1 MYCDMAYGIRQ
12 MSAIYLN
19 WQVKTK
25 TYDGNN
31 TTKEKNLSHN
41 FSDERYLKNKR
52 PELPSF
58 TYLKTDTNEV

>member
-1 MYCDMAYGIRQ
+1 MGASSMA
-12 MSAIYLN
+12 
-19 WQVKTK
+19 
-25 TYDGNN
+25 YDGNN